1 MNLFEQLLASPEI
14 LAGVLGGLAILAT
27 ALIVSR
33 RRPADGSATQ
43 TPRSQ
48 DTTPPKTT
56 ATELQKPVAAITRTD
71 TAADVAAIQDLDRAG
86 WLGRLRQGLDHTR
99 QNLVSGLK
107 ALFTEATR
115 VDDTLLAK
123 IHETLFRADVGVT
136 TADRLV
142 ADLKRRFQGG
152 DSPSWEDIRSALVDE
167 ITVLLDV
174 PTNPIVQPG
183 EGPLVILIVG
193 VNGAGKTTTIG
204 KLAAHFMAQDKSV
217 LLAAGDT
224 FRAAAI
230 DQLQV
235 WADRLSIDLVRHK
248 PGSDPAAVA
257 FDAVKAAKARQ
268 KDVLLIDTAGRLHN
282 KKELMD
288 ELAKIKRVIAKDL
301 PDAPHETWLV
311 IDATTGQNALM
322 QVKAFREA
330 VNLTGL
336 VVTKLDGTAK
346 GGVVIGATV
355 EHQLPIRYV
364 GVGEKAADLRAFAPR
379 DFAESLL

>member
-1 MNLFEQLLASPEI
+1 VNLFEQLLASPEI